1 MAEQTTSSITI
12 AATPAEIMSVI
23 ADFESYPE
31 WADAVKE
38 ADVLSV
44 YEDTGRAAEVHFVL
58 NAGVIKDD
66 YRLSY
71 SWDGD
76 REVRWNLIEGKV
88 LKHLDGSYTLRYL
101 DKETTEVTYR
111 LVVDVTIPMIGLIKR
126 KAEKVIVDTALK
138 ELKKHV
144 EQQRS

>member
-1 MAEQTTSSITI
+1 MADQTTSSITI
-12 AATPAEIMSVI
+12 AATPARIMAVI
-23 ADFESYPE
+23 ADFDSYPQ

-38 ADVLSV
+38 TEVLSV
-44 YEDTGRAAEVHFVL
+44 YEDSGRAAEVHFVL

-88 LKHLDGSYTLRYL
+88 LKLLDGSYNLRYL
-101 DKETTEVTYR
+101 DKQTTEVTYR
-111 LVVDVTIPMIGLIKR
+111 LVVDVSIPMIGLIKR

-144 EQQRS
+144 EHERS

>member
-1 MAEQTTSSITI
+1 MADQTTSSITI
-12 AATPAEIMSVI
+12 AATPAQIMAAI
-23 ADFESYPE
+23 ADFESYPQ

-38 ADVLSV
+38 AEVLSV
-44 YEDTGRAAEVHFVL
+44 YEDSGRAAEVHFVL

-76 REVRWNLIEGKV
+76 REVRWNLVEGKV
-88 LKHLDGSYTLRYL
+88 LKLLDGSYNLRYL
-101 DKETTEVTYR
+101 DKQTTEVTYR

-126 KAEKVIVDTALK
+126 RAEKVIVDTALK

-144 EQQRS
+144 EHERT

>member
-12 AATPAEIMSVI
+12 AASPPEIMAVI
-23 ADFESYPE
+23 ADFGSYPQ

-38 ADVLSV
+38 AEVLSV
-44 YEDTGRAAEVHFVL
+44 YEDSGRAAEVHFVL

-71 SWDGD
+71 TWDDD
-76 REVRWNLIEGKV
+76 REVRWSLIEGKV
-88 LKHLDGSYTLRYL
+88 LKRVDGSYTLRPL
-101 DKETTEVTYR
+101 GAETTEVTYR
-111 LVVDVTIPMIGLIKR
+111 LVVDVTIPMIGLLKR
-126 KAEKVIVDTALK
+126 KAEKIIVDTALK

-144 EQQRS
+144 EQGRS